1 MNSKYNADLAYRL
14 RAKGYMLDPQH
25 PWEPAELKAAVIK
38 LNEAIAQLE
47 AADQVIDDLANAD
60 AKAAVKSIVNKYF
73 DEEF

>member
-1 MNSKYNADLAYRL
+1 MTNKYNADLAYRL

-47 AADQVIDDLANAD
+47 AADQIIDDLANAD
-60 AKAAVKSIVNKYF
+60 TKAKVKSMLDNYY
-73 DEEF
+73 EQEF